1 LTGII
6 RRAIEQGADPS
17 SFLQKAAMPVRLDRQ
32 SADFD
37 QRFRDFLAAKREVS
51 ADVERATRAIVD
63 DVVARGDAALI
74 EATRKFD
81 RLELDASG
89 LRVTAAEIDAAVK
102 ACDAG
107 TVDALKFARDRIDA
121 FHRRQMPKDERFTDA
136 AGVELGWRWS
146 AVDAV
151 GLYVPG
157 GTAAYPSSVLMNAVP
172 ARVAGVLRVVM
183 VVPAP
188 DGRLNPLV
196 LAAAHLGGVSEIY
209 RVGGAQAVA
218 ALAYGTATI
227 APVAKIVGPGNAYV
241 AAAKRL
247 VFGKVGID
255 MIAGPSEVLVI
266 ADDTGNADWIAADLL
281 AQAEHDTS
289 AQSILITD
297 SARLAADVERAVE
310 AQLAT
315 LPRAAIARASWD
327 DFGGIIKVA
336 SLDDA
341 IELANAIA
349 AEHLEIMTADAEGL
363 SKKVRN
369 AGAIFLGAHTP
380 EAIGDYV
387 GGSNHVLPTARSAR
401 FSSGLGVLDFMKRT
415 SILKCGPDQLRALG
429 PAAMTLGQAEGLDAH
444 SRSVGLR
451 LNLS

>member
-1 LTGII
+1 MPI
-6 RRAIEQGADPS
+6 RLNRS
-17 SFLQKAAMPVRLDRQ
+17 

-37 QRFRDFLAAKREVS
+37 ERFRQFLAAKREVS
-51 ADVERATRAIVD
+51 ADVETVVRTIVD
-63 DVVARGDAALI
+63 DVARRGDAALI
-74 EATRKFD
+74 EATGKFD
-81 RLELDASG
+81 RLELTAAS
-89 LRVTAAEIDAAVK
+89 LRVTAVEIEDAVK
-102 ACDAG
+102 ACDPA
-107 TVDALKFARDRIDA
+107 TLDALKFARDRIEA
-121 FHRRQMPKDERFTDA
+121 FHLRQLPQDQRFTDE

-146 AVDAV
+146 AIESV

-172 ARVAGVLRVVM
+172 AKVAGVERLVM

-196 LAAAHLGGVSEIY
+196 LAAAQLGGVSEIY

-227 APVAKIVGPGNAYV
+227 APVAKVVGPGNAYV

-255 MIAGPSEVLVI
+255 MIAGPSEVLVV

-281 AQAEHDTS
+281 AQAEHDAS

-297 SARLAADVERAVE
+297 SRRLADDVARAVE
-310 AQLAT
+310 GQLKT
-315 LPRAAIARASWD
+315 LPRAAIASASWA
-327 DFGGIIKVA
+327 DFGAIIEVDT
-336 SLDDA
+336 LDQA
-341 IELANAIA
+341 VPLADAIA
-349 AEHLEIMTADAEGL
+349 AEHLEVMTRDPDVFAAR
-363 SKKVRN
+363 VRN

-415 SILKCGPDQLRALG
+415 SILKCGPEQLRALG
-429 PAAMTLGQAEGLDAH
+429 PAAMRLGEAEGLDAH
-444 SRSVGLR
+444 ARSVGLR
-451 LNLS
+451 LNLL

>member
-1 LTGII
+1 
-6 RRAIEQGADPS
+6 
-17 SFLQKAAMPVRLDRQ
+17 MPVRLAQ
-32 SADFD
+32 SSADFTA
-37 QRFRDFLAAKREVS
+37 RFASFLAMKREVA
-51 ADVERATRAIVD
+51 ADIEAATRAIVN
-63 DVVARGDAALI
+63 DVAERGDAALL

-81 RLELDASG
+81 RLKLDAAG
-89 LRVTAAEIDAAVK
+89 LRITPAEIDAAVK
-102 ACDAG
+102 ACDAK
-107 TVDALKFARDRIDA
+107 TLEALEFARDRIEV
-121 FHRRQMPKDERFTDA
+121 FHRQQLPKDQRFTDA
-136 AGVELGWRWS
+136 LGVELGWRWS
-146 AVDAV
+146 AIESV

-172 ARVAGVLRVVM
+172 AKVAGVERVAM
-183 VVPAP
+183 VVPSP
-188 DGRLNPLV
+188 DGKLNPLV

-218 ALAYGTATI
+218 ALAWGTATI

-266 ADDTGNADWIAADLL
+266 ADRTGNAGWIAADLL
-281 AQAEHDTS
+281 AQAEHDVN
-289 AQSILITD
+289 AQSILISD
-297 SARLAADVERAVE
+297 DAALANEVERAVE

-315 LPRAAIARASWD
+315 LPRAEIARASWNE
-327 DFGGIIKVA
+327 FGAIILVKNLAQSVA
-336 SLDDA
+336 
-341 IELANAIA
+341 LANSIA
-349 AEHLEIMTADAEGL
+349 AEHLEIMTADPEAL
-363 SKKVRN
+363 SAQIRN
-369 AGAIFLGAHTP
+369 AGAIFLGPHTP

-429 PAAMTLGQAEGLDAH
+429 PAAMTLGKAEGLDAH
-444 SRSVGLR
+444 ARSVGLR

>member
-1 LTGII
+1 
-6 RRAIEQGADPS
+6 
-17 SFLQKAAMPVRLDRQ
+17 MPVRLDRS

-37 QRFRDFLAAKREVS
+37 ERFGKFLTAKREVS
-51 ADVERATRAIVD
+51 ADVEAAARTIVQDVAT
-63 DVVARGDAALI
+63 RGDAALI
-74 EATRKFD
+74 EATKKYD

-89 LRVTAAEIDAAVK
+89 LRVTPAEIEAAVK
-102 ACDAG
+102 VCDSS
-107 TVDALKFARDRIDA
+107 TLDALKFARDRIET

-146 AVDAV
+146 AVEAV

-172 ARVAGVLRVVM
+172 ATVAGVARLVM
-183 VVPAP
+183 VVPSP
-188 DGRLNPLV
+188 GGQLNPLV
-196 LAAAHLGGVSEIY
+196 LAAAQLGGVSEIY

-227 APVAKIVGPGNAYV
+227 APVAKIVGPGNVYV

-266 ADDTGNADWIAADLL
+266 ADDTGNASWIAADLL
-281 AQAEHDTS
+281 AQAEHDES

-297 SARLAADVERAVE
+297 SKRLADEVAQAVE
-310 AQLAT
+310 AQLKT
-315 LPRAAIARASWD
+315 LPRAKIAGASWQ
-327 DFGGIIKVA
+327 DFGAIILVKNLSEAVP
-336 SLDDA
+336 
-341 IELANAIA
+341 LADAIA
-349 AEHLEIMTADAEGL
+349 AEHLEIMTEDAEAF
-363 SKKVRN
+363 SKQIRN
-369 AGAIFLGAHTP
+369 AGAIFLGSYTP

-415 SILKCGPDQLRALG
+415 SILKCGPEQLRALG
-429 PAAMTLGQAEGLDAH
+429 LAAMTLGKAEGLEAH
-444 SRSVGLR
+444 SRSVGMR
-451 LNLS
+451 LNLT

>member
-1 LTGII
+1 
-6 RRAIEQGADPS
+6 
-17 SFLQKAAMPVRLDRQ
+17 MPLRLDRS
-32 SADFD
+32 SADFE
-37 QRFRDFLAAKREVS
+37 QRFAAFLAAKREVS

-81 RLELDASG
+81 RLELDASN
-89 LRVTAAEIDAAVK
+89 LRVTAAEIDGAVK
-102 ACDAG
+102 ACDAA
-107 TVDALKFARDRIDA
+107 TVDALKLARDRIES
-121 FHRRQMPKDERFTDA
+121 FHQRQMPKDERFVDPL
-136 AGVELGWRWS
+136 GVELGWRWS
-146 AVDAV
+146 AVEAV

-172 ARVAGVLRVVM
+172 AKVAGVPRVVM

-315 LPRAAIARASWD
+315 LPRAEIARASWN
-327 DFGGIIKVA
+327 DFGAIILVKKLDHAVA
-336 SLDDA
+336 
-341 IELANAIA
+341 LANAIA
-349 AEHLEIMTADAEGL
+349 AEHLEVMTADAEAFAA
-363 SKKVRN
+363 KVRN
-369 AGAIFLGAHTP
+369 AGAIFLGPHTP

-429 PAAMTLGQAEGLDAH
+429 PAAMTLGKAEGLDAH